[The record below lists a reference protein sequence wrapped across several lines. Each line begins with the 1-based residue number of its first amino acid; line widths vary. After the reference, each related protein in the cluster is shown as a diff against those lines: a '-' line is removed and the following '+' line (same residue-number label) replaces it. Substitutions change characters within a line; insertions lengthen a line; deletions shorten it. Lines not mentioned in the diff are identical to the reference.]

1 MVRPYLIIYIALSF
15 GVIHGAP
22 AQDSLAFDGQLSSWL
37 LMNPSNEL
45 PVYAGARYIPELNL
59 YFPLK
64 NNRMLDMEASAN
76 IFGNLGFQPFDTAHG
91 DGYLKPYRAW
101 VRYST
106 SQLEIRMGLQKIN
119 FGSASLLRP
128 LMWFDRIDPRDP
140 LQLTDGVWGV
150 LGRYYWLNNANLWLW
165 VLYGNENLKGWESI
179 PSRKDIPEFGGRIQL
194 PLPKG
199 ETALSYHHRIAESST
214 LPDSAMQYDKIP
226 ENRFGFDARWDAVVG
241 LWAEASWSHF
251 SKDIGA
257 LTNQYLLNLGM
268 DYTFG
273 IGNGL
278 ALKFEQLFASQDKQ
292 EMHFSNGTTFS
303 LASLSYPVGLFDN
316 VSGIVYFDW
325 TNNKIYSF
333 INWQRQFNKI
343 SLYLM
348 GYFNPKEYDIPT
360 QQEGQMLFAGNGLQI
375 MMVFNH

>member
-1 MVRPYLIIYIALSF
+1 MRLYPFLYIVLSF
-15 GVIHGAP
+15 GIIHSAR
-22 AQDSLAFDGQLSSWL
+22 AQDSLDFDGQLSSWL
-37 LMNPSNEL
+37 LVNPTNDL
-45 PVYAGARYIPELNL
+45 PVYTGARYIPELNL

-64 NNRMLDMEASAN
+64 NNQMLDMEASVN

-106 SQLEIRMGLQKIN
+106 SQMEIRMGLQKIN
-119 FGSASLLRP
+119 FGSASMLRP

-165 VLYGNENLKGWESI
+165 VLYGNDNLKGWESI
-179 PSRKDIPEFGGRIQL
+179 PTRKDIPEFGGRIQL
-194 PLPKG
+194 PLRQG
-199 ETALSYHHRIAESST
+199 ETALSYHHRIAEGST
-214 LPDSAMQYDKIP
+214 LPDSTLQEEKIP
-226 ENRFGFDARWDAVVG
+226 ENRFGFDTRWDAVVG
-241 LWAEASWSHF
+241 LWVEMSWSHF

-257 LTNQYLLNLGM
+257 LTNQYLLNVGM

-278 ALKFEQLFASQDKQ
+278 AVKFEQLIAAQDKQ
-292 EMHFSNGTTFS
+292 ALHFSQATTFS

-316 VSGIVYFDW
+316 VSGIVYYDW

-348 GYFNPKEYDIPT
+348 GYFNPKEYYLPT
-360 QQEGQMLFAGNGLQI
+360 QQEGGMLFAGNGLQI

>member
-1 MVRPYLIIYIALSF
+1 VRKALLYIILFLGI
-15 GVIHGAP
+15 INDTQ

-37 LMNPSNEL
+37 LINPTNEL
-45 PVYAGARYIPELNL
+45 PVYTGARYIPELNL
-59 YFPLK
+59 YFPLNK
-64 NNRMLDMEASAN
+64 ISKVDVEASAN
-76 IFGNLGFQPFDTAHG
+76 IFGNLGFQPFDTAHA
-91 DGYLKPYRAW
+91 DGYLKPYRVWA
-101 VRYST
+101 RYST

-140 LQLTDGVWGV
+140 LQLTDGVWGM

-165 VLYGNENLKGWESI
+165 VLYGNENLKGWESL
-179 PSRKDIPEFGGRIQL
+179 PTRAEIPEFGGRLQL
-194 PLPKG
+194 PLPGG
-199 ETALSYHHRIAESST
+199 ETGLSYHHRIADGST
-214 LPDSAMQYDKIP
+214 LPDSSLQQEKIP
-226 ENRFGFDARWDAVVG
+226 ENRLGFDARWDAVVG

-257 LTNQYLLNLGM
+257 LTNQYLLNVGM

-278 ALKFEQLFASQDKQ
+278 AVKFEQLIAAQDKQ
-292 EMHFSNGTTFS
+292 AMRFSQATTFS

-316 VSGIVYFDW
+316 VSGIVYCDW
-325 TNNKIYSF
+325 TNSKIYSF

-348 GYFNPKEYDIPT
+348 GYFNPKEYYLPT
-360 QQEGQMLFAGNGLQI
+360 QQEGEVLFAGNGLQI

>member
-1 MVRPYLIIYIALSF
+1 MVLFF
-15 GVIHGAP
+15 GAISVTR
-22 AQDSLAFDGQLSSWL
+22 AQDSLALDGQLSTWL
-37 LMNPSNEL
+37 LINPTNEL
-45 PVYAGARYIPELNL
+45 PVYAGTRYIPELDL
-59 YFPLK
+59 FFPLK
-64 NNRMLDMEASAN
+64 NNRMLDMDASAN
-76 IFGNLGFQPFDTAHG
+76 IFGNLGFQPFDTAHF

-119 FGSASLLRP
+119 FGSASMLRP

-165 VLYGNENLKGWESI
+165 VLYGNENLKGWENI
-179 PSRKDIPEFGGRIQL
+179 PTRKDIPEFGGRLQL

-199 ETALSYHHRIAESST
+199 ETAFSYHHRIAESSA
-214 LPDSAMQYDKIP
+214 LPDSTLQYDKIP
-226 ENRFGFDARWDAVVG
+226 ENRFGFDARWDALVG

-251 SKDIGA
+251 GKDIGA
-257 LTNQYLLNLGM
+257 LTNQYLVNLGM

-292 EMHFSNGTTFS
+292 VMHFSNATTFS
-303 LASLSYPVGLFDN
+303 LASFSYPVGLFDN
-316 VSGIVYFDW
+316 VSAMVYYDW
-325 TNNKIYSF
+325 TNSKVYSF
-333 INWQRQFNKI
+333 INWQRQYNKI

-348 GYFNPKEYDIPT
+348 GYFNPKEYYIPT
-360 QQEGQMLFAGNGLQI
+360 QQEGQTLFAGNGLQI